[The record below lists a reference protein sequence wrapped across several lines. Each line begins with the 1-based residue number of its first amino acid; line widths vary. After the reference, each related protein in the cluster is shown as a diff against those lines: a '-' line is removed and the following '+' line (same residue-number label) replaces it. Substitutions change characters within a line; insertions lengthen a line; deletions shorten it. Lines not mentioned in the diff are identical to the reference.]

1 MIETKK
7 KLFLLF
13 MAALCILAMP
23 QSARANIT
31 DGLIAYWPFDEGSG
45 STAADISVNGNDG
58 SINGAGW
65 TTGKFGNALNFDG
78 SNDYVDCGNDAS
90 LKPASAVTVSAWI
103 KTDYYVYYGQIA
115 GYATDTGANES
126 GYSIIT
132 DDVGY
137 LGAWLTGASGDGWYL
152 WTLDV
157 PAYPNVDWVHVVLTY
172 DGTTSI
178 LYVNAD
184 PKATSNHSGNID
196 YDHVGNFLI
205 GVYDDPIG
213 SYWFPYAGLIDEVAV
228 WDRALDQTEVT
239 FLYNNPISSGGISA
253 VIITETLDSTEVDE
267 GGGTDSYDIV
277 LYSSP
282 ASDVL
287 ITVTPGDSQIDI
299 GSGPGVAKVL
309 TFTPEA
315 DGDWDSPQTITV
327 TAYDDTVFEPDDDPH
342 TTVITQICQSTD
354 SDYDD
359 IPVKSV
365 SVAVYDN
372 DLGCG
377 SWGYLDSD
385 INHDCYVNLLDLK
398 MLAEKWL
405 FQQP

>member
-1 MIETKK
+1 MRLLFNWPIALL
-7 KLFLLF
+7 LFL
-13 MAALCILAMP
+13 AAP
-23 QSARANIT
+23 VSAAEI
-31 DGLIAYWPFDEGSG
+31 GHWPFDEGSG
-45 STAADISVNGNDG
+45 TTAGDAVGSNDG
-58 SINGAGW
+58 TLNASQGAGVIPAW
-65 TTGKFGNALNFDG
+65 ATGKFGSALYFDG
-78 SNDYVDCGNDAS
+78 ISSNVDCGSDSS

-115 GYATDTGANES
+115 GYATDTGASES
-126 GYSIIT
+126 GYAILT
-132 DDVGY
+132 EDVGY
-137 LGAWLTGASGDGWYL
+137 IGAWLTGASGDGWYL

-239 FLYNNPISSGGISA
+239 FLYNNPISSGGIPA

-267 GGGTDSYDIV
+267 GGGNDSYDIV

-309 TFTPEA
+309 TFTP
-315 DGDWDSPQTITV
+315 DPGGDWNSPQTITV
-327 TAYDDTVFEPDDDPH
+327 TADDDAVYEPDDDPH

-385 INHDCYVNLLDLK
+385 INKDCYVNLLDFAI
-398 MLAEKWL
+398 LAEKWL
-405 FQQP
+405 FPQP